1 MRGVGAVDLL
11 CIDRRDNLRERVVP
25 FVRLRD
31 SQGVPPR
38 SLDSECG
45 PIGPWTAVTCGA
57 GEPLEMHR
65 GDTRVLRPG
74 SSPSPFPRN
83 RFVAAPQVTSA
94 ARERCDARLPS
105 LIRFTFVAA
114 DHPVVDPVPVAID
127 AEHPRGDVDI
137 LFSFPPLRVRRI
149 DHVG

>member
-1 MRGVGAVDLL
+1 
-11 CIDRRDNLRERVVP
+11 
-25 FVRLRD
+25 
-31 SQGVPPR
+31 
-38 SLDSECG
+38 
-45 PIGPWTAVTCGA
+45 
-57 GEPLEMHR
+57 MHR

-83 RFVAAPQVTSA
+83 GFVAAPQVTSA
-94 ARERCDARLPS
+94 ARERCDARLAS

-137 LFSFPPLRVRRI
+137 FFPLPSLRLIRI
-149 DHVG
+149 NHPG